1 MLRRLWRL
9 LRPSLDVVWI
19 TPELALGPRFQKS
32 EVGALARAGI
42 GSVIDVRSEA
52 SDDEQALAGHGIRLL
67 HLPVDDRQAPTQAQL
82 EEATK
87 WALQEIAAGRRIYV
101 HCRSGIGRS
110 PSLTIAILLAM
121 GYPLPDAYDAVRRR
135 RAWATFSGS
144 QWEALETFERSL
156 QARRAAGAEER
167 PR

>member
-9 LRPSLDVVWI
+9 LRPSLEVVWI

-87 WALQEIAAGRRIYV
+87 WALQEIAAGRRMYV

-110 PSLTIAILLAM
+110 PSLAIAVLLAM

-135 RAWATFSGS
+135 RVWATLSVG
-144 QWEALETFERSL
+144 QWEALEQFERSL
-156 QARRAAGAEER
+156 RARRSAGAEER

>member
-9 LRPSLDVVWI
+9 LRPSLEVAWI
-19 TPELALGPRFQKS
+19 TPELALGPRFDKRQ
-32 EVGALARAGI
+32 VGTLARAGI

-52 SDDEQALAGHGIRLL
+52 SDDEEALAEHDIRLY
-67 HLPVDDRQAPTQAQL
+67 HLPVDDRQAPTQTQL

-87 WALQEIAAGRRIYV
+87 WALKEIAAGRRIYV

-110 PSLTIAILLAM
+110 PSLAIAILMAM

-135 RAWATFSGS
+135 RAWATLSAG
-144 QWEALETFERSL
+144 QWEALEQFERSL
-156 QARRAAGAEER
+156 RARRSAGAEER
-167 PR
+167 PG

>member
-9 LRPSLDVVWI
+9 LRPSLEVAWI
-19 TPELALGPRFQKS
+19 TPELALGPRFEKS
-32 EVGALARAGI
+32 QAGALARAGI

-52 SDDEQALAGHGIRLL
+52 SDDEEALAKHDIRLC
-67 HLPVDDRQAPTQAQL
+67 HLPVDDRQTPTQTQF

-87 WALQEIAAGRRIYV
+87 WALKEIAAGRRIYV

-110 PSLTIAILLAM
+110 PSLAIAILMAM

-135 RAWATFSGS
+135 RAWATLSAG
-144 QWEALETFERSL
+144 QWEALEQFERSL
-156 QARRAAGAEER
+156 QARRSAGAEER
-167 PR
+167 PG